1 MNFEYLFDGNLYS
14 YGVDD
19 DELKKVAIK
28 RIMKECGLDYADAK
42 AYYESDDGED
52 WLDDNEGWLKDYFEN
67 DACVEYKEEREL
79 ELDANEIER
88 ECRSWYMRNAI

>member
-19 DELKKVAIK
+19 DVLEEVAIK
-28 RIMKECGLDYADAK
+28 RIMEERGLCYADAK
-42 AYYESDDGED
+42 AYYESDAGED
-52 WLDDNEGWLKDYFEN
+52 WLNDNEGWLKDYFED
-67 DACVEYKEEREL
+67 DACAEYQEERDL
-79 ELDANEIER
+79 ELDAYEIER